1 MIEIEMSCIPDAEV
15 DFQTLSELAAQ
26 FERQSG
32 VRVHLYRMT
41 WGTAWA
47 EFVTIASHGKGPDLS
62 HLGGS
67 WVSSLA
73 TMNAL
78 RAFHPPEIEAMGG
91 AQAFSPPTWASTRLV
106 GDERIWALPWT
117 GYVYLVCY
125 HRDLLQGAGLDPAQ
139 AFGSRRALTA
149 TTEQLRQAGLESPV
163 VIPYVP
169 PPYTDL
175 VHMAASCIWSAGGE
189 FVDEEGR
196 QVLLDLPPALDGL
209 TDWLNFYRLVP
220 PAYVHLTQEECLN
233 LFLQRRAAVLVI
245 DNRFIATNLIRGQGL
260 VKGLETV
267 AFAPL
272 TETPWFGGG
281 DFVIWQHTQGYPDR
295 ERAAV
300 EFIQFLVSKE
310 AQLMWA
316 ERVGSMPARL
326 EALHQA
332 YPAGHP
338 LQAAVLQAVQQG
350 RDYLNVPLWRRLE
363 FQIAQ
368 TLGALLQEAHENR
381 GTPARFLIER
391 RILPLVERL
400 NLTLRG

>member
-15 DFQTLSELAAQ
+15 DFETLSELAAQ

-32 VRVHLYRMT
+32 IRVHLQRMT
-41 WGTAWA
+41 WGTAWM
-47 EFVTIASHGKGPDLS
+47 EFVTIAAHGKGPDLS

-78 RAFHPPEIEAMGG
+78 RAFRPDEIRAMGG
-91 AQAFSPPTWASTRLV
+91 ERVFSPPTWSSTRLV
-106 GDERIWALPWT
+106 GDERVWAIPWT
-117 GYVYLVCY
+117 GYVYLVSY
-125 HRDLLQGAGLDPAQ
+125 HRDLLQQAGVDPEQ
-139 AFGSRRALTA
+139 AFGTRLALTNTVERLRRANV
-149 TTEQLRQAGLESPV
+149 S
-163 VIPYVP
+163 IPLVAPYIV

-175 VHMAASCIWSAGGE
+175 VHMAASFVWSAGGE
-189 FVDEEGR
+189 FVDQEGKR
-196 QVLLDLPPALDGL
+196 VLLDQPAALDGL
-209 TDWLNFYRLVP
+209 TNWLDFFRLTP
-220 PAYVHLTQEECLN
+220 SAYCHLTQEECLD
-233 LFLQRRAAVLVI
+233 LFLQRKTAVLVM
-245 DNRFIATNLIRGQGL
+245 DNRSILTNLIRGRSGAGEL
-260 VKGLETV
+260 DSI

-300 EFIQFLVSKE
+300 EFIKFLVSKE
-310 AQLMWA
+310 SQVLWA
-316 ERVGSMPARL
+316 ERVQSMPARL
-326 EALHQA
+326 DALRQV
-332 YPAGHP
+332 YPVGHP
-338 LQAAVLQAVQQG
+338 LEAAIMQAVQQG

-368 TLGALLQEAHENR
+368 ALGALLEEAHENR
-381 GTPARFLIER
+381 GLPARTLVEG